1 MKQKLLKCIHIM
13 TGIENQ
19 VKENE
24 SLKERVKEKKRNFE
38 KNKKTKAD
46 MELLIL
52 VSILTRIRN
61 EETK

>member
-1 MKQKLLKCIHIM
+1 M